1 VKLSGKTTLCAA
13 GGVVLATLAAIGT
26 VYSISHTNRVNE
38 LKSLMSSMIQQAE
51 AVTASMDSLHQ
62 SGAFNTEAL
71 AKSVHETQDFR
82 KTVFYRAIPVV
93 AGWSSLRPVTV
104 SRGFEFL
111 TPTRPGVLARNPANA
126 TQEFDAAFR
135 AFAEGQPEYFL
146 EDTKTNTLILA
157 RPARMS
163 DGCLV
168 CHGDVAKSPT
178 HDGKDSLGFPMENLH
193 SGDIKGAFVLKAPM
207 TRDPVVLASMEKMSI
222 AGFLV
227 LVFVVAGFWALN
239 RRLILI
245 PLQAIGQ
252 ELTQGSDRIRSASD
266 SLAAGSQSI
275 AAGATEQAA
284 SIEEMSAATTEID
297 SMTQRSTDHSRLTA
311 QQVVETNQS
320 VAEANE
326 KLQLMMVSM
335 REMTATSDKI
345 SKINKVIDEI
355 AFQTNILAL
364 NAAVEAARAG
374 EAGMGFAV
382 VADEVRTLAQRSAQ
396 SAQDT
401 AELIQESIDRARE
414 GSSNLEGVARAIENV
429 TKLSNSVKMQIE
441 QVTSASEEQARG
453 IQEISTGI
461 RQMEQVTQSA
471 AGNAEENA
479 QATDKLRDEAES
491 LDEIVQRLRT
501 MMG

>member
-13 GGVVLATLAAIGT
+13 AGVVLATVAAIGT
-26 VYSISHTNRVNE
+26 VYFISHANRVNE

-51 AVTASMDSLHQ
+51 AVTVSMDSLHQ
-62 SGAFNTEAL
+62 NGAFNHDLL
-71 AKSVHETQDFR
+71 AKSIQNTKDIR
-82 KTVFYRAIPVV
+82 NTVFYQAIPVV
-93 AGWSSLRPVTV
+93 AGWSSLRPVIA

-111 TPTRPGVLARNPANA
+111 TPTRPGVAARNPANA

-135 AFAEGQPEYFL
+135 AFAAGQPEYFL
-146 EDTKTNTLILA
+146 EDTQTNTVILA

-163 DGCLV
+163 AGCLA
-168 CHGDVAKSPT
+168 CHGDVTTSPT
-178 HDGKDSLGFPMENLH
+178 HDGRDVLGFAMENLH
-193 SGDIKGAFVLKAPM
+193 AGDIKGAFVLKAPM
-207 TRDPVVLASMEKMSI
+207 TRDPVVLASMEKMSM

-227 LVFVVAGFWALN
+227 LVFVVGGFWALN
-239 RRLILI
+239 RKLIVL

-252 ELTQGSDRIRSASD
+252 ELTQGSERIRSASD

-297 SMTQRSTDHSRLTA
+297 SMTQRSTDHSRATA
-311 QQVVETNQS
+311 QQVVETHKS
-320 VAEANE
+320 VSEAND
-326 KLQLMMVSM
+326 KLRLMMISM
-335 REMTATSDKI
+335 REISATSDKI

-396 SAQDT
+396 SAKDT

-414 GSSNLEGVARAIENV
+414 GSSNLEGVARAILNV
-429 TKLSNSVKMQIE
+429 TRLSDNVKMQIE
-441 QVTSASEEQARG
+441 QVTSASEEQMRG
-453 IQEISTGI
+453 IQEISSGI

-479 QATDKLRDEAES
+479 QATDKLLNEAES